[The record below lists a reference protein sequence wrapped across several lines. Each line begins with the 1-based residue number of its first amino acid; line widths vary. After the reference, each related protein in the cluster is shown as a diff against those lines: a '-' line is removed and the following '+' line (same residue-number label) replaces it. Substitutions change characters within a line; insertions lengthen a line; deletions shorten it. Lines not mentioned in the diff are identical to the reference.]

1 MRWPSFVSRILGTP
15 PFLGIPE
22 QPDVPIDSQSI
33 RLQKHQ
39 DFNAK
44 KLHV

>member
-1 MRWPSFVSRILGTP
+1 LFLRSWERPLLGMR
-15 PFLGIPE
+15 E
-22 QPDVPIDSQSI
+22 QPVVPIDSQFI